1 MAIFKQI
8 KSRIYLILSILILL
22 LVIILSI
29 QNAGMNESVNAQN
42 QPDRCIS
49 CHADEKDMS
58 SSHPNKIFGCYTCHL
73 GNPDASNETD
83 AHNGMVRNPSDLH
96 WVDRTCGK
104 SECHSDL
111 AHSVKN
117 SIMTSNSGLV
127 ASTLYQWYEKSTP
140 DDSTLHI
147 DLNIP
152 DTSLA
157 TSHLRKLCA
166 SCHINKRENDFPG
179 EIGERGG
186 GCNDCHLVKNENID
200 IHPTLTVEIDIPTC
214 EKCHNRSN
222 RTALTYQGKFESEGY
237 GTPYDGGNASR
248 MELSGGRFYYHI
260 TADVHFEAGMSCID
274 CHIAEDVMGDGKRYE
289 HLEQQVHI
297 KCEDCHEAEFGRPPS
312 DNIVWKIIS
321 VNQNLKIP
329 GDSLLARTA
338 RGSFYANVNMRSGKP
353 ALTRKLDGKELS
365 IPQNKSNNACYL
377 PGHERMGCQSCHS
390 AYTPQC
396 YGCHDIYDPTKKQL
410 DKVSN
415 EETYGHWREG
425 RSYLRYEKPT
435 LGVDNLDR
443 VMPFAPGCQV
453 YLTELNDSLQ
463 IKQQKIW
470 LTMAPFDPH
479 STRKAVPE
487 CIDCHSNIKRLGLGE
502 GYLKLGK
509 SGFETEQLYDTQ
521 TAGLGHG
528 SLEMMTDEQGRLTQR
543 MSRLTARPFKLS
555 EINNI
560 YRVSLCITCHDSYKD
575 PIYKNFKKSIERYLK
590 ESHLPCRKN
599 Q

>member
-1 MAIFKQI
+1 MAIFKQM
-8 KSRIYLILSILILL
+8 KSRTYLILSILILL
-22 LVIILSI
+22 LVIILTI
-29 QNAGMNESVNAQN
+29 QNTGMNDNINARN
-42 QPDRCIS
+42 LPDRCIS
-49 CHADEKDMS
+49 CHVDEKDMS

-73 GNPDASNETD
+73 GNPDAADERD
-83 AHNGMVRNPSDLH
+83 AHYGMVRNPSDLH
-96 WVDRTCGK
+96 WVDQTCGK

-127 ASTLYQWYEKSTP
+127 AATLYQWYEKSTP

-147 DLNIP
+147 DQNIP

-186 GCNDCHLVKNENID
+186 GCNDCHLVKNENVK
-200 IHPTLTVEIDIPTC
+200 IHPTLSVEIDIPTC

-237 GTPYDGGNASR
+237 GTPYDGGNTSQ

-260 TADVHFEAGMSCID
+260 TADVHFDAGMTCID
-274 CHIAEDVMGDGKRYE
+274 CHVAEDVMGDGKRYE

-297 KCEDCHEAEFGRPPS
+297 KCEDCHDAEFERPS
-312 DNIVWKIIS
+312 ADNIVWKIIS
-321 VNQNLKIP
+321 VNQNLKMP
-329 GDSLLARTA
+329 DDSLLARTT
-338 RGSFYANVNMRSGKP
+338 RGSFYANVEMRSGKP
-353 ALTRKLDGKELS
+353 VLTRKLDGKELE
-365 IPQNKSNNACYL
+365 IPQNKNNETCNFQ
-377 PGHERMGCQSCHS
+377 GHERMGCQSCHS

-415 EETYGHWREG
+415 EETFGHWREG

-463 IKQQKIW
+463 IRQQKTW

-479 STRKAVPE
+479 STRKSVPE
-487 CIDCHSNIKRLGLGE
+487 CIDCHSNIKRLGMGE
-502 GYLKLGK
+502 GFLKPGEN
-509 SGFETEQLYDTQ
+509 GFKTQQLYDTQ
-521 TAGLGHG
+521 TAGLGKS
-528 SLEMMTDEQGRLTQR
+528 SLEMMTDGQGRLTQR
-543 MSRLTARPFKLS
+543 MSRLTARPFDMK
-555 EINNI
+555 EIKNI
-560 YRVSLCITCHDSYKD
+560 YRVSLCITCHDTYND
-575 PIYKNFKKSIERYLK
+575 AIYKNFEQSIERYRN
-590 ESHLPCRKN
+590 ESRLPCRKN
-599 Q
+599 